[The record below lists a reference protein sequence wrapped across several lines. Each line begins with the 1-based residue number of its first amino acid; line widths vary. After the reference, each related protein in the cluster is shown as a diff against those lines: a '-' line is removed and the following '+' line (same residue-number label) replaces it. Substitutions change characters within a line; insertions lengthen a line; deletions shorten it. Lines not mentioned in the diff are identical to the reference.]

1 MTSTRQTAGKTAF
14 SRTLS
19 LLCIFLIAFVG
30 VVEVVHVHPANSKI
44 SSHECSICAVAH
56 SGVLS
61 KKQYRPAP
69 VFGRITLVTPSEVTT
84 KSSGFTHSQR
94 IRPPPAEV

>member
-1 MTSTRQTAGKTAF
+1 MF

-19 LLCIFLIAFVG
+19 LLCVFLIAFVG
-30 VVEVVHVHPANSKI
+30 VVEVVHVHPANSRI

-56 SGVLS
+56 AGVLN

-69 VFGRITLVTPSEVTT
+69 VFARVNVVIQSEVTS